1 MHDVSIKY
9 YPIPSKFQLESEKK
23 IIRKNFIKKKSKS
36 LIKLSNNVHNC
47 IKLCTYMNKYVKNI
61 YTKFGLILLNR
72 YGVNNFLSMQI
83 EHHLG
88 GEHGG

>member
-1 MHDVSIKY
+1 MHNVGIKY
-9 YPIPSKFQLESEKK
+9 YPIPSKFELESEEKNIFKK
-23 IIRKNFIKKKSKS
+23 FIKKNSKS

-72 YGVNNFLSMQI
+72 YGVNNFFINANRTS
-83 EHHLG
+83 LG
-88 GEHGG
+88 W

>member
-1 MHDVSIKY
+1 MRKLSRKSDILIKFT
-9 YPIPSKFQLESEKK
+9 KKKMKKK
-23 IIRKNFIKKKSKS
+23 ISSKKNSKS

-72 YGVNNFLSMQI
+72 YGVNNFFINANRTS
-83 EHHLG
+83 LG
-88 GEHGG
+88 W